1 MRKFIALGLTAV
13 TSATLAFSSVS
24 PASAQ
29 VPGALTGQVCGALP
43 AQLLGAVNGVATA
56 VLAQT
61 TAAADLLLK
70 TTALN
75 TGQADLVTALVA
87 YIVASDA
94 GDSVAAEAVTL
105 SEKVTG
111 YSDKAAAWANASS
124 AVDTANRNVA
134 ISNLT
139 NGFFTG
145 LDASPLACPVI

>member
-24 PASAQ
+24 PAAAA
-29 VPGALTGQVCGALP
+29 PAPLAGRVCGALP
-43 AQLLGAVNGVATA
+43 AQLLSAVNGVTTA

-61 TAAADLLLK
+61 TAAADLVLK

-87 YIVASDA
+87 YILESDA
-94 GDSVAAEAVTL
+94 GNSVAAEAITL

-124 AVDTANRNVA
+124 AVDTANRNVSIA
-134 ISNLT
+134 NLT
-139 NGFFTG
+139 NGFFAG
-145 LDASPLACPVI
+145 LDASSLGC